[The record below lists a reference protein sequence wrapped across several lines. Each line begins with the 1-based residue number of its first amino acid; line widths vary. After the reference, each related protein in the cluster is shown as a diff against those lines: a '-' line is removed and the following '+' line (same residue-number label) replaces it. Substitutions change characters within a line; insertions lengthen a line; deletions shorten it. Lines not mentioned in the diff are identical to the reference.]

1 MKLNSDSKL
10 NSSLGI
16 LVTLIIVLLNPPALT
31 QTAKPS
37 GNNEGVNEAQTYYVG
52 LRKTSAPISYYDDEA
67 ANWKG
72 YCYALIKTLKEKK
85 FPKIEIVEM
94 ERDDRFTGIVKK
106 NNIEIDAECGSNTIT
121 SERRYKIN
129 RNNLN
134 GKFSEVFGWTG
145 ATALGLKENIQKLSP
160 GKEFETLKFG
170 VIDGTTTIEIV
181 KKAYPSLENKSIKT
195 LKNNSD
201 GIEKLRGNTINIY
214 FNDEM
219 ILRRVLNKLNE
230 EVGSEKYF
238 ISPSLISN
246 EQYGF
251 VVYHTD
257 KPKNKQLLEEI
268 NYLLIGAEIKTFGST
283 KLKILNNNPY
293 FQDFIK
299 KDLSY
304 YSDKVL
310 LATTSSIVT
319 LKPGSERLD
328 PQPSSDPWKKIVF
341 MLAVLITPV
350 GVLFL
355 LLIKRY
361 QNLNN
366 NKLER
371 EDKRIENY
379 HTPTSK
385 NLDDKVGNSSPNINV
400 YLHNANNQS
409 KTRRGNMSN
418 SNNFDQRNSNIT
430 VGNQG
435 TNTNTNTQQ
444 FVEYT
449 SEQKQYL
456 SQFAK
461 DIQRILEKVEKNQ
474 PNATQAEKQN
484 IISYEIPPEQR
495 SRVVRALKA
504 GGEKA
509 LEELLDNPYLNIAI
523 AVVKEWHK
531 EE

>member
-1 MKLNSDSKL
+1 MKLNYDSKL

-16 LVTLIIVLLNPPALT
+16 LVTLIIFLLNSPAST
-31 QTAKPS
+31 QTAKSS
-37 GNNEGVNEAQTYYVG
+37 GNKEGVNEAQTYYVG

-72 YCYALIKTLKEKK
+72 YCYALIKTLRKKK

-106 NNIEIDAECGSNTIT
+106 NNKELDAECGSNTIT
-121 SERRYKIN
+121 LKRRNKIG
-129 RNNLN
+129 RNNLA
-134 GKFSEVFGWTG
+134 GKFSEAFGWTG

-170 VIDGTTTIEIV
+170 VIDGTTTIDIV
-181 KKAYPSLENKSIKT
+181 KKAYPSLEDKSIET
-195 LKNNSD
+195 LKDNSD
-201 GIEKLRGNTINIY
+201 GIEKLRRDRIHIY

-230 EVGSEKYF
+230 EVGAEKYS
-238 ISPSLISN
+238 IKSDLISN
-246 EQYGF
+246 EAYGF

-257 KPKNKQLLEEI
+257 EPKNKQLLEEI
-268 NYLLIGAEIKTFGST
+268 NSLLIEAEIKTFGST

-299 KDLSY
+299 NDLNY
-304 YSDKVL
+304 NSDKI
-310 LATTSSIVT
+310 APAPSPSIVNPT
-319 LKPGSERLD
+319 
-328 PQPSSDPWKKIVF
+328 PSPDRNPSPNPDSWIKNAFILLGV
-341 MLAVLITPV
+341 ITTV
-350 GVLFL
+350 GVLL

-361 QNLNN
+361 QNQNN
-366 NKLER
+366 NTLER
-371 EDKRIENY
+371 EDKKRESHHLANF
-379 HTPTSK
+379 K
-385 NLDDKVGNSSPNINV
+385 NQDNKVDPSSPFFHVTI
-400 YLHNANNQS
+400 HNDNKQS
-409 KTRRGNMSN
+409 KTTRGNMSN
-418 SNNFDQRNSNIT
+418 TSNFDQTNSNIT

-444 FVEYT
+444 FVQYT
-449 SEQKQYL
+449 SEQKQDL

-461 DIQRILEKVEKNQ
+461 DIQRILEKLEKNK
-474 PNATQAEKQN
+474 PNTTQGEKQN
-484 IISYEIPPEQR
+484 IVSYEIPPEQR
-495 SRVVRALKA
+495 SRIVRAFKA

-523 AVVKEWHK
+523 AVVKEWQR